1 MLLTGRSGPLDNP
14 ELAEIEASARAI
26 VRRAYDLGRGEAL
39 RKVVEVLSDGKPAA
53 DHLALMAPEQ
63 TVPAVSHGVVNGA
76 ANGKTPW
83 WAWRVR

>member
-1 MLLTGRSGPLDNP
+1 MDNQ

-53 DHLALMAPEQ
+53 EHLALMAPE
-63 TVPAVSHGVVNGA
+63 PAAAPADKVAVNGA
-76 ANGKTPW
+76 ANGKSPW

>member
-1 MLLTGRSGPLDNP
+1 MDNQ

-53 DHLALMAPEQ
+53 EHLALMAPE
-63 TVPAVSHGVVNGA
+63 PAAPPAGRGVANGA
-76 ANGKTPW
+76 ANGKAPW